1 MVLAIGMGGG
11 GGVREKDGGD
21 SGRLQRNTAHVR
33 QIWRILLIGA
43 SSERRTKKRK
53 GKDMEPILLVVALA
67 ALACFLV
74 AVTFSCGCILG
85 FLYGHFYYSGAEK
98 DGSRSRDGF
107 RRLRAW
113 DLLHWYFGLSA
124 DVPSEAV
131 REAESKRGSDGKGTL
146 ICLHPHGL
154 VPCCAV
160 LGFGLVGSRFR
171 GDLPLPLIAVSRN
184 VFLVPFL
191 ADFAVWMGCIDASED
206 NIRNALSG
214 GRDVVLLPGGVRE
227 MMRTERSKLY
237 LYTGRTGFLC
247 NAHRIGV
254 RVKGVFCAGENRV
267 FWVWNRFLGLR
278 ERCRE
283 AFGYPFPMPFF
294 PIPLRVPLRMFALE
308 TLHPDLFEDGEEF
321 AREYWKRLAETVR
334 TRPTPAERLEEGTS
348 RRLWEAC
355 RLSVPKERLETK

>member
-1 MVLAIGMGGG
+1 
-11 GGVREKDGGD
+11 
-21 SGRLQRNTAHVR
+21 
-33 QIWRILLIGA
+33 
-43 SSERRTKKRK
+43 
-53 GKDMEPILLVVALA
+53 MEPILLGVALA

-74 AVTFSCGCILG
+74 TVTFSCGCILG
-85 FLYGHFYYSGAEK
+85 FLYGRFYYSGAEK
-98 DGSRSRDGF
+98 DGSRSWERF

-113 DLLHWYFGLSA
+113 DLLHLYFRLSA
-124 DVPSEAV
+124 DVPSEVV
-131 REAESKRGSDGKGTL
+131 REAESKRGSVGSDGSDGKGTL

-278 ERCRE
+278 EWCRQE
-283 AFGYPFPMPFF
+283 FGYPFPMPFF
-294 PIPLRVPLRMFALE
+294 PVPLPVHLRMFALE
-308 TLHPDLFEDGEEF
+308 TLRPDRFEDGEEF
-321 AREYWKRLAETVR
+321 AREYWRRLAMAVR
-334 TRPTPAERLEEGTS
+334 LGPTSVERLEEKTS
-348 RRLWEAC
+348 LRLWKASQLNKD
-355 RLSVPKERLETK
+355 RQ